1 MTEHEE
7 QVTAEAYD
15 AILPQ
20 LSHAMTLYRHHQL
33 NLAHERRKAKV
44 LIEALEDQPAGI
56 VQRIREWCRQ
66 WM

>member
-1 MTEHEE
+1 MTEQE
-7 QVTAEAYD
+7 QKVTAEAYD

-33 NLAHERRKAKV
+33 NLAHERMKAKV
-44 LIEALEDQPAGI
+44 LIETFAEKRTL
-56 VQRIREWCRQ
+56 VQRFTEWCRA

>member
-33 NLAHERRKAKV
+33 NLAHERAKAQVLLETMRYRQEVRKGT
-44 LIEALEDQPAGI
+44 LGWL
-56 VQRIREWCRQ
+56 
-66 WM
+66 M